1 MSGTSSS
8 GPSKPGEASLDAEA
22 LGWSERLSTR
32 ATERLVKILAI
43 TTLLFL
49 VWAALFKLDQ
59 VTRATGR
66 VAPAAGAQVVQ
77 HLEGG
82 IVTEIMAKEGD
93 RVRRGAVLLRLSN
106 QFSAA
111 DLSNSRTEVAA
122 LKIQLARLTAETAGQ
137 EFTVDPMLAQAAPAI
152 AASEADL
159 FRSRAL
165 QLRQDMTVVDA
176 QIQTVRAEMRSLEAR
191 LASLR
196 SEERVTMDQ
205 LRLLERALAADAI
218 GAQEVLDKRN
228 ALQQLRTRISD
239 VATEIPQ
246 ASARAA
252 EAEARRASIR
262 AKFLAEAEQ
271 KSAEVRLALA
281 KAEQGFSAFSD
292 RQSRTE
298 VRAPV
303 DGIVNRVYSRT
314 VGGVV
319 RGGEPIMEITPVDTT
334 VTIEARLDPKDRAD
348 VWPGQEATV
357 RITAFE
363 SGPYARLAARVLEVS
378 PDAIQDE
385 RGTAYF
391 RVRLA
396 ADAAQL
402 TSKFAVTPGMTANVD
417 IKSGRRTILEY
428 LLRPIET
435 VAEGALKE

>member
-1 MSGTSSS
+1 MSAQNPPGTEKTSSF
-8 GPSKPGEASLDAEA
+8 DADA
-22 LGWSERLSTR
+22 VGWSERLSTR
-32 ATERLVKILAI
+32 ASERLVKTLAVAMVV
-43 TTLLFL
+43 FL
-49 VWAALFKLDQ
+49 VWAAVFKVDQ

-82 IVTEIMAKEGD
+82 IVTELMAKEGD

-106 QFSAA
+106 QFSTA

-122 LKIQLARLTAETAGQ
+122 LQIQLARLTAETAG
-137 EFTVDPMLAQAAPAI
+137 EPFVVDAALAKAAPTI
-152 AASEADL
+152 AASEMDL
-159 FRSRAL
+159 YRSRVL

-176 QIQTVRAEMRSLEAR
+176 QIQTVRAEARSLEAR

-228 ALQQLRTRISD
+228 TLQQLRTRISD
-239 VATEIPQ
+239 VTTEIPQ
-246 ASARAA
+246 AMARAA
-252 EAEARRASIR
+252 EAEARRSSIR
-262 AKFLAEAEQ
+262 TKFLAEAEQ

-292 RQSRTE
+292 RQKRTE

-303 DGIVNRVYSRT
+303 DGVINRVYVRT

-319 RGGEPIMEITPVDTT
+319 RGGEPIMEITPLDST
-334 VTIEARLDPKDRAD
+334 VTVEAKLDPKDRAD

-363 SGPYARLAARVLEVS
+363 NGPYSRLAARVVEIS

-385 RGTAYF
+385 RGTPYF

-396 ADAAQL
+396 ADAAKL
-402 TSKFAVTPGMTANVD
+402 TSNFSVTPGMTANVD

-428 LLRPIET
+428 LTRPIEK
-435 VAEGALKE
+435 VADGALKE

>member
-1 MSGTSSS
+1 MTS
-8 GPSKPGEASLDAEA
+8 PTPQAPPPQPNAALEAEA
-22 LGWSERLSTR
+22 LAWSERMSTR
-32 ATERLVKILAI
+32 ASARLVKTLAVA
-43 TTLLFL
+43 TLVFL

-59 VTRATGR
+59 VTRAIGR

-82 IVTEIMAKEGD
+82 IVTQILAKEGD
-93 RVRRGAVLLRLSN
+93 RVRRGDVLLRLSN
-106 QFSAA
+106 QFSSA

-122 LKIQLARLTAETAGQ
+122 LKIQLARLTAETAG
-137 EFTVDPMLAQAAPAI
+137 EPFVIDPELAATAPAI
-152 AASEADL
+152 AASETDL
-159 FRSRAL
+159 YRSRAL

-176 QIQTVRAEMRSLEAR
+176 QLQTVRAETRSLEAR

-246 ASARAA
+246 AQARAA
-252 EAEARRASIR
+252 EAEARRSSIR

-292 RQSRTE
+292 RQRRTE

-303 DGIVNRVYSRT
+303 DGVVNRVYART

-319 RGGEPIMEITPVDTT
+319 RGGEPIMEITPLDKT
-334 VTIEARLDPKDRAD
+334 VTIEAKLDPKDRAD

-363 SGPYARLAARVLEVS
+363 NGPFSRLSARVLEIS

-385 RGTAYF
+385 RGVPYF

-402 TSKFAVTPGMTANVD
+402 TSKFSVTPGMTANVD

-435 VAEGALKE
+435 VADGALKE

>member
-1 MSGTSSS
+1 MSAQNPPGTE
-8 GPSKPGEASLDAEA
+8 KTATLDADA
-22 LGWSERLSTR
+22 VGWSERLSTR
-32 ATERLVKILAI
+32 ASERLVKTLAVAMVV
-43 TTLLFL
+43 FL
-49 VWAALFKLDQ
+49 VWAAVFKVDQ
-59 VTRATGR
+59 VTRAMGR

-82 IVTEIMAKEGD
+82 IVTELMAKEGD
-93 RVRRGAVLLRLSN
+93 RVRRGAALLRLSN
-106 QFSAA
+106 QFSTA

-122 LKIQLARLTAETAGQ
+122 LQIQLSRLTAETAGQ
-137 EFTVDPMLAQAAPAI
+137 PFVVDPALAKAAPAI
-152 AASEADL
+152 AASEMDL
-159 FRSRAL
+159 YRSRVL

-176 QIQTVRAEMRSLEAR
+176 QIQTVRAEARSLEAR

-246 ASARAA
+246 TTARAA
-252 EAEARRASIR
+252 EAEARRSSIR

-292 RQSRTE
+292 RQKRTE

-303 DGIVNRVYSRT
+303 DGVINRVYVRT

-319 RGGEPIMEITPVDTT
+319 RGGEPIMEITPLDST
-334 VTIEARLDPKDRAD
+334 VTVEAKLDPKDRAD

-357 RITAFE
+357 RITAFDN
-363 SGPYARLAARVLEVS
+363 GPYSRLAARVVEIS

-385 RGTAYF
+385 RGTPYF
-391 RVRLA
+391 RVRLS
-396 ADAAQL
+396 ADAAKL
-402 TSKFAVTPGMTANVD
+402 TSKFSVTPGMTANVD

-428 LLRPIET
+428 LMRPIEK
-435 VAEGALKE
+435 VADGALKE